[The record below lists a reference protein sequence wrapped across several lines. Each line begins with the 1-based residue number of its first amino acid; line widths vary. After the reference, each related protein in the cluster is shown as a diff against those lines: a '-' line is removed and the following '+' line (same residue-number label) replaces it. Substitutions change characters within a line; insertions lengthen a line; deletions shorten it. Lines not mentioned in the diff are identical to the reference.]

1 MSKGI
6 VWNLKRQVKARL
18 GVPKEGSLFS
28 GCFTFFNAEILL
40 SKTFLGVG
48 LTSLTLRTCTVSSN
62 FRKIVGNF
70 AGLVFFAAAN

>member
-62 FRKIVGNF
+62 FRKMVRNF
-70 AGLVFFAAAN
+70 AGLVSFAAPN